1 MTEWDATKYAGLSSL
16 QAAMAEEVLA
26 LLAIEGS
33 ERVLDVGCGDGKITA
48 EIAARVPKGEVFG
61 VDPSHEMIAFASSHF
76 EPAKWP
82 NLRFD
87 VANARRLP
95 FREEFDLIVSFNALH
110 WVTEQG
116 EALRSLRAAIK
127 SDGLAQLRLVS
138 SGERKS
144 LEAVI
149 EDTRLSSKWAHY
161 FQDFKTPYLHLT
173 PKQYSELAER
183 NGWIVRSFR
192 NSDKSWDFGSREVF
206 FAFCEVTFVEWT
218 RLLSEAKK
226 SVFINEVLDSY
237 QSVAADRAD
246 EKNNFKFYQMDIT
259 MARK

>member
-16 QAAMAEEVLA
+16 QAAMAEEVLS
-26 LLAIEGS
+26 LLVFEGS

-48 EIAARVPKGEVFG
+48 EIAARVPRGAVLG
-61 VDPSHEMIAFASSHF
+61 VDPSHDMIAFASSHF
-76 EPAKWP
+76 EPAQWP

-95 FREEFDLIVSFNALH
+95 FRGEFDFIVSFNALH

-138 SGERKS
+138 IGERKS
-144 LEAVI
+144 LEEVI
-149 EDTRLSSKWAHY
+149 EDTRLSSKWVHY
-161 FQDFKTPYLHLT
+161 FEEFQTPYLHLA
-173 PKQYSELAER
+173 PKQYQELAEC
-183 NGWIVRSFR
+183 NGWNVRSIR
-192 NSDKSWDFGSREVF
+192 NSDKRWDFVSREVF
-206 FAFCEVTFVEWT
+206 FAFCEATFVEWT
-218 RLLSEAKK
+218 KLLPEAEK
-226 SVFINEVLDSY
+226 SAFIIDVLDSY

-246 EKNNFKFYQMDIT
+246 EKNTFKFYQMDIT
-259 MARK
+259 MAPS